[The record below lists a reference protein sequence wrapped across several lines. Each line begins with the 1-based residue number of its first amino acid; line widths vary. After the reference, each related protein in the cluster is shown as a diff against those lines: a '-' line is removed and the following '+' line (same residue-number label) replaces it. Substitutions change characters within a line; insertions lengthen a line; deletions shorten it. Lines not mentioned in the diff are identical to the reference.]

1 MSARVAAWSL
11 AAVGISLNVL
21 YHVLDLLNG
30 HRYAPPV
37 VGTIVGVAFLIVGAL
52 IASHRPRNPIGWIY
66 LACLTLI
73 AFGGTGNVS
82 EQYAYYALVTRPGS
96 LPAADWV
103 AWAGSVM
110 VAIGFATVVFFA
122 LLLFPDGR
130 LPSPRWRP
138 VAGAAVAAIALLGA
152 GTALSTDVVSVSP
165 GVVVANPIHLVEAS
179 PLLDVLG
186 PLAFAT
192 FALSLGFALACLAA
206 PFVRFRAASGVE
218 RQQLKWFAY
227 GAALIP
233 AVALVAIIGL
243 LVAPGVLEST
253 GGANLWPLSVAGI
266 PIATA
271 VAILRLRLYDIDVLI
286 NRTLVYVA
294 LSAVLIAAY
303 VVGVAAFSFLL
314 SPFTA
319 GSPIA
324 VAASTL
330 GVVALF
336 QPLRRRIQTLVD
348 RRFYRQRYDAE
359 RTLDAFTA
367 RLRDQVDLDALRGE
381 LLGVV
386 ADTLQPAQASVWL
399 REQPR

>member
-1 MSARVAAWSL
+1 MSARVAAWSI
-11 AAVGISLNVL
+11 AAFGISLIVL
-21 YHVLDLLNG
+21 YHVLDLLNA

-37 VGTIVGVAFLIVGAL
+37 VGTIIGIAFLIVGAL

-66 LACLTLI
+66 LAGLTLI
-73 AFGGTGNVS
+73 SFGGSGNVS
-82 EQYAYYALVTRPGS
+82 EQYAYYTLVTRPGS
-96 LPAADWV
+96 LPSADWV
-103 AWAGSVM
+103 VWAGSVS
-110 VAIGFATVVFFA
+110 VAIGFATLVFFS

-138 VAGAAVAAIALLGA
+138 VAAAAVVLIALLGVA
-152 GTALSTDVVSVSP
+152 TALNPEDVLSP
-165 GVVVANPIHLVEAS
+165 GVVVANPIRLMELG
-179 PLLDVLG
+179 PRLDALGGPIFAFVLG
-186 PLAFAT
+186 V
-192 FALSLGFALACLAA
+192 GLACLAS
-206 PFVRFRAASGVE
+206 PFVRFRAASGME

-233 AVALVAIIGL
+233 AVALFGAL
-243 LVAPGVLEST
+243 LALVAPDVAEST
-253 GGANLWPLSVAGI
+253 AGANLWPLSVAGI

-271 VAILRLRLYDIDVLI
+271 VAIFRLRLYDIDVLI
-286 NRTLVYVA
+286 NRTLVYVS
-294 LSAVLIAAY
+294 LSAVLVAAY
-303 VVGVAAFSFLL
+303 VIGVAAFQFLL

-348 RRFYRQRYDAE
+348 RRFYRRRYDAE

-381 LLGVV
+381 LLEVV

-399 REQPR
+399 RERAR

>member
-11 AAVGISLNVL
+11 AAFGISLVML
-21 YHVLDLLNG
+21 YHVLDLLNA

-37 VGTIVGVAFLIVGAL
+37 VGTIIGIAFLIVGAL

-66 LACLTLI
+66 LAGLTLI
-73 AFGGTGNVS
+73 AFGGSGNVS
-82 EQYAYYALVTRPGS
+82 EQYAYYALITRPGS

-103 AWAGSVM
+103 VWAGSVSL
-110 VAIGFATVVFFA
+110 AIGFATLVFFS

-138 VAGAAVAAIALLGA
+138 VAGAAVAAIALLCT
-152 GTALSTDVVSVSP
+152 GTALSPEDVLSP
-165 GVVVANPIHLVEAS
+165 GVIVASPIRLVEAG
-179 PLLDVLG
+179 PLMDVLG
-186 PLAFAT
+186 GPIIGLFAI
-192 FALSLGFALACLAA
+192 GVALACLAA
-206 PFVRFRAASGVE
+206 PFVRFRGTSGVE

-227 GAALIP
+227 GAAWIP
-233 AVALVAIIGL
+233 AVALVAIIGS
-243 LVAPGVLEST
+243 LVAPGVAEST
-253 GGANLWPLSVAGI
+253 AGANLWPLSVAGI

-294 LSAVLIAAY
+294 LSAVLVAAY
-303 VVGVAAFSFLL
+303 VIGVAAFQFLL

-348 RRFYRQRYDAE
+348 RRFYRRRYDAE

-386 ADTLQPAQASVWL
+386 ADTLQPAQVSVWL
-399 REQPR
+399 RERAR

>member
-1 MSARVAAWSL
+1 
-11 AAVGISLNVL
+11 
-21 YHVLDLLNG
+21 
-30 HRYAPPV
+30 
-37 VGTIVGVAFLIVGAL
+37 
-52 IASHRPRNPIGWIY
+52 
-66 LACLTLI
+66 
-73 AFGGTGNVS
+73 
-82 EQYAYYALVTRPGS
+82 
-96 LPAADWV
+96 
-103 AWAGSVM
+103 
-110 VAIGFATVVFFA
+110 VFFS

-138 VAGAAVAAIALLGA
+138 IAGAAVVVIALLGT
-152 GTALSTDVVSVSP
+152 GTALSPEDVLSP
-165 GVVVANPIHLVEAS
+165 GVVVASPIRLVEGG

-186 PLAFAT
+186 WPSGVFAI
-192 FALSLGFALACLAA
+192 GVALACLAA

-233 AVALVAIIGL
+233 AVALVAIIGS

-253 GGANLWPLSVAGI
+253 AGANLWPLSVAGI

-294 LSAVLIAAY
+294 LSAVLVAAY
-303 VVGVAAFSFLL
+303 VVGLAAFQFLL

-336 QPLRRRIQTLVD
+336 QPLRRRIQALVD

-386 ADTLQPAQASVWL
+386 ADTLQPTQASVWL
-399 REQPR
+399 REQRR

>member
-11 AAVGISLNVL
+11 AAFAISLTVL
-21 YHVLDLLNG
+21 YHVLDLLNA
-30 HRYAPPV
+30 HRYALPV
-37 VGTIVGVAFLIVGAL
+37 VGTIIGIAFLIVGAL
-52 IASHRPRNPIGWIY
+52 IALHRPRNPIGWIY
-66 LACLTLI
+66 LVCMTLI
-73 AFGGTGNVS
+73 AFSGSGNVS
-82 EQYAYYALVTRPGS
+82 EQYGYYALITRPGS

-103 AWAGSVM
+103 VWAGSVT
-110 VAIGFATVVFFA
+110 VGTAFATLVFFS

-138 VAGAAVAAIALLGA
+138 IAGAAVVVIALLGT
-152 GTALSTDVVSVSP
+152 GTALSPEDVLSP
-165 GVVVANPIHLVEAS
+165 GVVVASPIRLVEGG

-186 PLAFAT
+186 WPSGVFAI
-192 FALSLGFALACLAA
+192 GVALACLAA

-233 AVALVAIIGL
+233 AVALVAIIGS

-253 GGANLWPLSVAGI
+253 AGANLWPLSVAGI
-266 PIATA
+266 PIATG

-294 LSAVLIAAY
+294 LSAVLVAAY
-303 VVGVAAFSFLL
+303 VVGVAAFQFLL

-336 QPLRRRIQTLVD
+336 QPLRRRIQALVD

-386 ADTLQPAQASVWL
+386 ADTLQPTQASVWL
-399 REQPR
+399 REQRR